1 MDGLGEV
8 VKSKNETAKSQ
19 ELEIKLAEY
28 GIQIAAVKEDTER
41 IINRLDEINGR
52 VGRTESKLAFLQGMS
67 FFMFASLGV
76 IFGIL
81 GIYR

>member
-1 MDGLGEV
+1 M
-8 VKSKNETAKSQ
+8 KSKSETLRNQK
-19 ELEIKLAEY
+19 LEIKLAEY

-52 VGRTESKLAFLQGMS
+52 DGKNESKISFLQGVS

-76 IFGIL
+76 IVGIL
-81 GIYR
+81 GIYK

>member
-1 MDGLGEV
+1 M
-8 VKSKNETAKSQ
+8 KSKSETLRNQK
-19 ELEIKLAEY
+19 LEIKLAEY

-52 VGRTESKLAFLQGMS
+52 VGKNESKLAFLQGVS

-76 IFGIL
+76 IVGIL
-81 GIYR
+81 GMYK

>member
-1 MDGLGEV
+1 MKSSGEV
-8 VKSKNETAKSQ
+8 KKTQ
-19 ELEIKLAEY
+19 QLEVKLAEY

-41 IINRLDEINGR
+41 IIRRLDDINGR
-52 VGRTESKLAFLQGMS
+52 VGKNESKLAFLQGMS

-76 IFGIL
+76 IVSIL

>member
-1 MDGLGEV
+1 M
-8 VKSKNETAKSQ
+8 KSKSETLRNQK
-19 ELEIKLAEY
+19 LEIKLAEY

-52 VGRTESKLAFLQGMS
+52 VGKNESKLAFLQGVS

-76 IFGIL
+76 IVGIL
-81 GIYR
+81 GIYK